1 MEVDGRGE
9 ESVGSVFP
17 QCHMKGYMYVCTY
30 VYIQY
35 LCVHTVHMCT
45 HSTYVRMCTY
55 VCTYVRIW
63 LCTKL
68 RRCVDVIVALRGN

>member
-35 LCVHTVHMCT
+35 ICVHTVHTYVCV
-45 HSTYVRMCTY
+45 HTYVRTY
-55 VCTYVRIW
+55 AYGCAPSY
-63 LCTKL
+63 
-68 RRCVDVIVALRGN
+68 AGA